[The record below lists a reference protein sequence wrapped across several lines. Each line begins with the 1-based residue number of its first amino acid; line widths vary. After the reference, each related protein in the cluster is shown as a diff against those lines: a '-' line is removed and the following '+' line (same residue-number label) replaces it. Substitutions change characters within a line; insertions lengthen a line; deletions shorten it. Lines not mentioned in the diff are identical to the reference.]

1 MSKKKPYLFD
11 THKFDSDVFDEDAF
25 LNTDDDVDVDV
36 EPEAPTFSEDQLET
50 AKSESF
56 KRGKMEGYRESEEGI
71 SRETH
76 SLLERVSDNLRDLID
91 KEGARRETFEREA
104 MQTVKAIF
112 KQAFPLTMKSK
123 GLDEIFALVEDV
135 LSEHLGQSKIV
146 ISVQDRHAE
155 ALENFIL
162 SKFKATPETVEIKV
176 DDTVALGECAISWE
190 NGGAVRNLSRF
201 EEKIEAVF
209 AQALAQES
217 DKEQNKDTD
226 SDATSKNGDSDG

>member
-1 MSKKKPYLFD
+1 M
-11 THKFDSDVFDEDAF
+11 
-25 LNTDDDVDVDV
+25 
-36 EPEAPTFSEDQLET
+36 
-50 AKSESF
+50 
-56 KRGKMEGYRESEEGI
+56 
-71 SRETH
+71 
-76 SLLERVSDNLRDLID
+76 LERVSDNLRDLID

-112 KQAFPLTMKSK
+112 KQAFPVTMKSK